1 MPEAN
6 ARRLSLCL
14 IIAILTGNHHSQ
26 HRCVIPLLTI
36 LKLVS
41 ITKEMPRINRRYIIT
56 ASEIGEFAYCQK
68 AWYLKRCG
76 EVADSP
82 HLETGTAFH
91 ATHEAGAS
99 QAGRLNRAGKKLG
112 VVALVL
118 LVVIAFIWVVTE
130 MSR

>member
-1 MPEAN
+1 
-6 ARRLSLCL
+6 
-14 IIAILTGNHHSQ
+14 
-26 HRCVIPLLTI
+26 
-36 LKLVS
+36 
-41 ITKEMPRINRRYIIT
+41 MPRINQRHIIT

-68 AWYLKRCG
+68 AWHLKRCG

-91 ATHEAGAS
+91 AMHEASVS